1 MQAQHK
7 AIAYQFKSTQIY
19 TVIEDGQPWFLAKD
33 VAVALGYTNVRKA
46 LIDHVDKDDVTKRY
60 IIDNLGRQQK
70 ANYINESGVYALIF
84 GSSKP
89 QAKEFKRWVTSEV
102 LPAIRKQ
109 GEYVPQR
116 RLTSRRT
123 KYHYPQ
129 TMLAQP
135 FFTNSFGRWS
145 LNPTSLTDDDF
156 VSPLMSLLN
165 QLRNDGHDIEGAF
178 EEALAYRKA
187 LKRVTSTMD
196 AMQETLIRSAHGALI
211 SGTIP
216 IK

>member
-1 MQAQHK
+1 MHTRQQVVAF
-7 AIAYQFKSTQIY
+7 QFNQTEIKTM
-19 TVIEDGQPWFLAKD
+19 VIDGQPWFKAASVTK
-33 VAVALGYTNVRKA
+33 ALGYRNNRQA
-46 LIDHVDKDDVTKRY
+46 LQTHVDQYDVQKLD
-60 IIDNLGRQQK
+60 IIDSMGRQQK
-70 ANYINESGVYALIF
+70 VSFVNESGVYALIF

-145 LNPTSLTDDDF
+145 LNPASLTDDDF
-156 VSPLMSLLN
+156 VSPLMALLN

-187 LKRVTSTMD
+187 LKRVTTTMD
-196 AMQETLIRSAHGALI
+196 AMQETLLKSAHGALI
-211 SGTIP
+211 SGIIP